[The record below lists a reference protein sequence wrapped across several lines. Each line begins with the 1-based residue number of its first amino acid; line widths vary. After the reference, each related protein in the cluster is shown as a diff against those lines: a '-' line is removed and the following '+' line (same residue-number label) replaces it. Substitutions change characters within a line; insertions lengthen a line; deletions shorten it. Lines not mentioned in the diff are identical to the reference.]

1 MTQHY
6 GFFNDFM
13 PLAKNIKKKEHL
25 VDITVLSVMIPQLFL
40 IWGKA
45 AKEKGEKIK

>member
-1 MTQHY
+1 MTQHS
-6 GFFNDFM
+6 GLFNDFM

-25 VDITVLSVMIPQLFL
+25 VDITILAVMIPQFLL

-45 AKEKGEKIK
+45 AKEKGKQ